1 MKAWAGLLGGFIL
14 GFFSAVVIDLVA
26 PELLTPY
33 TQTLIPATQIESVKG
48 TVVKKERDSNRLLM
62 TLSTPKGV
70 LLATFTQKIDEI
82 DLLVSEGY
90 TATIRLKTYSPFVEN
105 PVIER
110 VDAATADQGSDSSQ
124 SATP

>member
-1 MKAWAGLLGGFIL
+1 MKAWAGLLGGFML
-14 GFFSAVVIDLVA
+14 GFFSAVVVDLVA
-26 PELLTPY
+26 PGLLTPY
-33 TQTLIPATQIESVKG
+33 TQQFIPAAQIESVKG
-48 TVVKKERDSNRLLM
+48 TVVKKDRDSNRLLM

-90 TATIRLKTYSPFVEN
+90 HATIRLRSYSPFVEN

-110 VDAATADQGSDSSQ
+110 VDAAAAELGSESRQ
-124 SATP
+124 NAPP

>member
-1 MKAWAGLLGGFIL
+1 MKAWAALLGGFIL
-14 GFFSAVVIDLVA
+14 GFSAAVVVDLIA

-33 TQTLIPATQIESVKG
+33 TQKFMPAAPIESVKG
-48 TVVKKERDSNRLLM
+48 TVVKKERESNRLLM

-82 DLLVSEGY
+82 DLLISEGY
-90 TATIRLKTYSPFVEN
+90 QATIRLRTYSPFVEN

-110 VDAATADQGSDSSQ
+110 VDAVTADQSSDSRQ
-124 SATP
+124 RAPQ

>member
-1 MKAWAGLLGGFIL
+1 MKAWAGLLGGFVL
-14 GFFSAVVIDLVA
+14 GFFSAVVVNLVA

-33 TQTLIPATQIESVKG
+33 TQKFIPAAQIESVKG
-48 TVVKKERDSNRLLM
+48 VVVKKERDASRLLM

-82 DLLVSEGY
+82 DLLVAEGY
-90 TATIRLKTYSPFVEN
+90 ATTIQLRTYSPFVEN

-110 VDAATADQGSDSSQ
+110 VDASTEDQGSDSSP

>member
-1 MKAWAGLLGGFIL
+1 MGGPAWRIHTGVLLR
-14 GFFSAVVIDLVA
+14 SRRRSRRSRVTD
-26 PELLTPY
+26 PY
-33 TQTLIPATQIESVKG
+33 TQTLIPAAQIESVKG
-48 TVVKKERDSNRLLM
+48 TVVKKERESNRLLM

-90 TATIRLKTYSPFVEN
+90 TATIRLRTYSPFVEN

-110 VDAATADQGSDSSQ
+110 VDAATADQDSDSRQ
-124 SATP
+124 SATQ

>member
-1 MKAWAGLLGGFIL
+1 MKAWAGLLGGFML
-14 GFFSAVVIDLVA
+14 GFFSAVVVDLVA
-26 PELLTPY
+26 PGLLTPY
-33 TQTLIPATQIESVKG
+33 TQKFIPAAQIESVKG

-90 TATIRLKTYSPFVEN
+90 HATIRLRSYSPFVEN

-110 VDAATADQGSDSSQ
+110 VDAAAAELGSESRQ
-124 SATP
+124 NAPP